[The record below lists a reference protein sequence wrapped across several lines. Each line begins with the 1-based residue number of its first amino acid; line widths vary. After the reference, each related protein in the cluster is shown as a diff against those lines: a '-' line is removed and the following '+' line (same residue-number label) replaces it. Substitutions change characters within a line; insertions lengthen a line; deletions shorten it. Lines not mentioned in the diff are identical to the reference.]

1 MRYRALFLMA
11 LTICAGASALGVSR
25 VDAAPATA
33 ARLGLI
39 ATGGPQMIESGSAI
53 SFTFTILDHGANARH
68 VILTDPLPANVTPVS
83 VTSTDGSCVRGQ
95 TVRCSLGT
103 IAANGTANVAII
115 ARAVTPGDAA
125 NTGSLTATN
134 QPAGQHPAH
143 ASATVSVAA
152 ATPGASPTAAPTVR
166 SGGLGQIDQHTA
178 VVQTVLGPAPAPTT
192 YRVQYGTSTHYGQ
205 STSVR
210 QLQGEGGSMLELLR
224 GLKAGVVY
232 HFRAVAQN
240 SGGQTFGPDESFET
254 LGRRRPALD
263 TSLSLHGSSPHQ
275 SAVMTATLQVPRG
288 VTVHDACHGQ
298 VTFTLKAGSRTL
310 SRRRASLDA
319 DCQTKTT
326 VSLVRKATGLRVQAA
341 FAGNSSV
348 TSRVAVA
355 DAR

>member
-1 MRYRALFLMA
+1 LLGA
-11 LTICAGASALGVSR
+11 LTICAGGSALGADG
-25 VDAAPATA
+25 VDAAAATT

-53 SFTFTILDHGANARH
+53 SFTFTVLDRGANARR
-68 VILTDPLPANVTPVS
+68 VILTDPLPGNVTPVS
-83 VTSTDGSCVRGQ
+83 VASTDGSCVLGQ

-134 QPAGQHPAH
+134 QPAGQHPVH

-152 ATPGASPTAAPTVR
+152 ATSPASPTAAPTIR

-205 STSVR
+205 STSLR
-210 QLQGEGGSMLELLR
+210 RLQGEGGSMLELLR

-240 SGGQTFGPDESFET
+240 SAGQTFGRDESFET

-263 TSLSLHGSSPHQ
+263 ASLSLHGSSPHR
-275 SAVMTATLQVPRG
+275 STVMTAMLQVPRG
-288 VTVHDACHGQ
+288 VTVHDACHGR
-298 VTFTLKAGSRTL
+298 VTFTLEAGSRKL
-310 SRRRASLDA
+310 ARRRGSLDA
-319 DCQTKTT
+319 DCQAETT
-326 VSLVRKATGLRVQAA
+326 VSLASKATGLRAQIA

-348 TSRVAVA
+348 TSRSAVA
-355 DAR
+355 DAH